1 MTFAVNSNGLYSL
14 EVEAES
20 EADAKDKYETVR
32 GLVKGINP
40 ITVTLVGEPVVTKGP
55 SPFGLM
61 VSDRYEP
68 YVKTPEPTKAVEVKK
83 AFPDLVPKSEAAK
96 VDLAGEE
103 VLVSK

>member
-1 MTFAVNSNGLYSL
+1 M
-14 EVEAES
+14 
-20 EADAKDKYETVR
+20 
-32 GLVKGINP
+32 KGINP
-40 ITVTLVGEPVVTKGP
+40 ITVTLVGEPVVTRDGP

-68 YVKTPEPTKAVEVKK
+68 YVKAPEPVKAVEVKK

-96 VDLAGEE
+96 VDLVGEE